1 MNFQTHFLE
10 GRAGRN
16 VGLDTGIPALTK
28 AIGGIQKK
36 RIYGLAGAPKVGKS
50 TGCDFIFILSPYEQ
64 AIINN
69 TLDKVEWVYFCFET
83 DRVDKEFKFAA
94 HYMAKDHG
102 IFNFKYEDKLI
113 QMSSEYLAGK
123 KIDDNGNT
131 IKVSEEHFKLLKIV
145 YEQRIVPLFGEYDFL
160 GRQIKPGK
168 ILIITKRENPT
179 GLRNFL
185 IAYAEKHGKFIYES
199 FNTIDNKGK
208 TVVGRRIVGYTP
220 NDIEKTTIIITDT
233 IRKLPPERDFGMKQ
247 TVDKYLEYQ
256 VELRDTCLFT
266 FVDIV
271 HTNRNITAIER
282 MKFAGEYLYPTG
294 DDLKDTGNLSEDC
307 NVLITMFNPNDEKYN
322 LDKHFG
328 IVLENYPNYRSIH
341 IVESRDTECPMHIQT
356 NMFGNVNMFQAITN

>member
-10 GRAGRN
+10 GQAGRN

-36 RIYGLAGAPKVGKS
+36 RIYGIAAAPKCGKS
-50 TGCDFIFILSPYEQ
+50 TMCDFCFILSPYEQ
-64 AIINN
+64 AVANN
-69 TLDKVEWVYFCFET
+69 TLDKIDWIYFCFET
-83 DRVDKEFKFAA
+83 DRIDKEFKFAA

-102 IFNFKYEDKLI
+102 IFNFKIEGKLI

-123 KIDDNGNT
+123 KIDDNGNF
-131 IKVSEEHFKLLKIV
+131 IKVTNEHFELLKIV
-145 YEQRIVPLFGEYDFL
+145 YKRRIIPLFGEYDTL
-160 GRQIKPGK
+160 GRLITPGK
-168 ILIITKRENPT
+168 IRIITKRENPT

-185 IAYAEKHGKFIYES
+185 ITYAEKHGSFIYEHY
-199 FNTIDNKGK
+199 NVNDKGR
-208 TVVGRRIVGYTP
+208 VIVQKRAIGYTP
-220 NDIEKTTIIITDT
+220 NNIEKTTIIITDT

-256 VELRDTCLFT
+256 VELRDMCGFT

-271 HTNRNITAIER
+271 HTNRNITAVER
-282 MKFAGEYLYPTG
+282 MKYAGEYLYPTG

-322 LDKHFG
+322 LTKHFG
-328 IVLENYPNYRSIH
+328 IELGSYPNYRSIH

-356 NMFGNVNMFQAITN
+356 NMFGSVNMFVGI